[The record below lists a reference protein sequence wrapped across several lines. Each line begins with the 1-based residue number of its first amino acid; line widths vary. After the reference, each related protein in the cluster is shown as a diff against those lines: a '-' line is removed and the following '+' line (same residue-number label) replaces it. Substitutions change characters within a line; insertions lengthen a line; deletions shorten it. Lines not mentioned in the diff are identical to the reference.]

1 MHNIL
6 IIGANRGLGLEFAKQ
21 YSNKENNVFATTRN
35 KNNAKELYS
44 IKNIKV
50 FELDL
55 NSDKSLD
62 NFIKDISTQKIDI
75 LIHNAGIFRDE
86 QLDEDLDINA
96 WINEMRINAVVP
108 IILARKLKNNI
119 QMGSDKKIIFISS
132 QMGSIDDNYSG
143 RFYFYRSS
151 KSALNSAAKSLS
163 IDWKEDGI
171 SILILHPGWVKTD
184 MGGDNAKLEI
194 PDSISQ
200 MIKVINDLNL
210 TNSGSFVNYAGE
222 KLEW

>member
-1 MHNIL
+1 MSNIL

-21 YSNKENNVFATTRN
+21 YSNKNHNVFATTRN
-35 KNNAKELYS
+35 NSASQELNE
-44 IKNIKV
+44 IKNSNI

-55 NSDKSLD
+55 NSDESL
-62 NFIKDISTQKIDI
+62 NKFVNEISPQKIDI

-86 QLDEDLDINA
+86 QLEQDLDINA
-96 WINEMRINAVVP
+96 WMNEMRINAVIP
-108 IILARKLKNNI
+108 IILARKLKANI
-119 QMGSDKKIIFISS
+119 QMAKDKKIVFISS

-171 SILILHPGWVKTD
+171 SILIIHPGWVKTD
-184 MGGDNAKLEI
+184 MGGNNANLEI
-194 PDSISQ
+194 SDSISQ
-200 MIKVINDLNL
+200 MIKVIDDMTLS
-210 TNSGSFVNYAGE
+210 NSGSFVNYAGK

>member
-6 IIGANRGLGLEFAKQ
+6 IIGANRGIGLEFARQ
-21 YSNKENNVFATTRN
+21 YSNDNYNVFATTRN
-35 KNNAKELYS
+35 RSDSKELNS

-50 FELDL
+50 FDLDL
-55 NSDKSLD
+55 NSDESLD
-62 NFIKDISTQKIDI
+62 NFTQNISSQKIDI
-75 LIHNAGIFRDE
+75 LIHNAGIFSDE
-86 QLDEDLDINA
+86 QLDDDLDINA
-96 WINEMRINAVVP
+96 WMNEMRINAIIP
-108 IILARKLKNNI
+108 IILARKLKRNI
-119 QMGSDKKIIFISS
+119 EMGSNKKIIFISS

-184 MGGDNAKLEI
+184 MGGGNAKLEI

-210 TNSGSFVNYAGE
+210 TNSGSFINYAGE

>member
-21 YSNKENNVFATTRN
+21 YSNENHNVFATTRS
-35 KNNAKELYS
+35 KNDSKELNL

-55 NSDKSLD
+55 NSDESLD
-62 NFIKDISTQKIDI
+62 NFVQDVSSQKIDI

-86 QLDEDLDINA
+86 QLKEDLDINA
-96 WINEMRINAVVP
+96 WMNEMRINAVVP
-108 IILARKLKNNI
+108 IILARKLKSNI
-119 QMGSDKKIIFISS
+119 QMSSDKKIIFISS

-184 MGGDNAKLEI
+184 MGGINAKLEI

-200 MIKVINDLNL
+200 MIRVIRDLNL
-210 TNSGSFVNYAGE
+210 DNSGSFVNYAGK